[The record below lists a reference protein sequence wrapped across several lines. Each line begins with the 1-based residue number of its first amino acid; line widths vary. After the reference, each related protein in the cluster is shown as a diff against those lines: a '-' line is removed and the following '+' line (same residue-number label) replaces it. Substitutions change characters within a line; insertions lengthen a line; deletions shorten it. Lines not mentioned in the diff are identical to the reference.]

1 MPALGFC
8 SEYYALLYWIKSH
21 AVVEKEGTLHNPA
34 YYAGKSH
41 SVSKKHLFGL
51 LHKDTAL
58 FDLQSPSGP
67 L

>member
-41 SVSKKHLFGL
+41 SVSKKATFG
-51 LHKDTAL
+51 
-58 FDLQSPSGP
+58 PSS
-67 L
+67 